1 MDAMLAG
8 ESDEE
13 SFLAELLVCHR
24 EGSGTT
30 SSSPVPVQ
38 QHGGIEVLGVPD
50 VPGVAGMAVSDED
63 DTDAADF
70 LAELLQCHREG
81 SGATSSSSA
90 PAQQHGGIE
99 IPEVPGIAASAL
111 SAPASASSSTAPVR
125 GQQVRRPRSAGP
137 TVPSPRSAGPRSAG
151 PRSAVPTS
159 EVGRSDV
166 RGPRLRVVDP
176 ERQRTWE
183 EFVQF
188 VSASGPLPTTT
199 VRIPDRPCV

>member
-1 MDAMLAG
+1 MEPILPTCEEPGPFPDPDVGRSPSVAAMLAG

-30 SSSPVPVQ
+30 SSSPVPVR

-70 LAELLQCHREG
+70 LAELLQCHREW

-90 PAQQHGGIE
+90 PVQQHGGIE
-99 IPEVPGIAASAL
+99 VPEVPGIAASAL
-111 SAPASASSSTAPVR
+111 SAPASASSPTAPVR
-125 GQQVRRPRSAGP
+125 GQQVRGQQSQRPRSAGP
-137 TVPSPRSAGPRSAG
+137 T
-151 PRSAVPTS
+151 S
-159 EVGRSDV
+159 ED
-166 RGPRLRVVDP
+166 RG
-176 ERQRTWE
+176 
-183 EFVQF
+183 
-188 VSASGPLPTTT
+188 
-199 VRIPDRPCV
+199 